1 MSGQSIA
8 LATKGIICKA
18 GDRII
23 KCFIPF
29 NLQLITDLF
38 NLNLKLQDRF
48 NLNSILDQ
56 KKLNLI
62 KLSQLNLN
70 TKIDKFNI
78 NLRKCEE

>member
-1 MSGQSIA
+1 MAGQSIA
-8 LATKGIICKA
+8 LATKGIICKG

-23 KCFIPF
+23 KCFIPL
-29 NLQLITDLF
+29 NLQLTTDLF
-38 NLNLKLQDRF
+38 KLNLKLQDRF

-56 KKLNLI
+56 TNLNLI
-62 KLSQLNLN
+62 KLSQINLN